1 MERLLP
7 ASSRGLD
14 VDSSASANT
23 EDPMKR
29 IAARLTTSV
38 TLALG
43 LGLATATAVAAQ
55 KPAHGRA
62 SAHAPNTNGASNQN
76 RAKDVDRFRGV
87 AQKLGTTPDALET
100 EYLAA
105 RQANPKLTHGQ
116 FVAANMV
123 AHNLSAKN
131 PNITTQ
137 AILDGLKSGKS
148 VGQTLQSLG
157 LSEKEAKEA
166 EATAK
171 REGKQAEH
179 DADKAEKAAGQ

>member
-1 MERLLP
+1 MGNGSQAPALVQLGGTNEANSSNPDHERDAGVGVC
-7 ASSRGLD
+7 ASGRHPRRCPEAGACTRTNACAQRERG
-14 VDSSASANT
+14 VES
-23 EDPMKR
+23 
-29 IAARLTTSV
+29 
-38 TLALG
+38 
-43 LGLATATAVAAQ
+43 
-55 KPAHGRA
+55 
-62 SAHAPNTNGASNQN
+62 
-76 RAKDVDRFRGV
+76 V

-157 LSEKEAKEA
+157 LSGKEAKEA

-171 REGKQAEH
+171 REAKQAEH
-179 DADKAEKAAGQ
+179 DADKAEKAGGQ